1 MLIIAPPSET
11 KRPPPDHGRP
21 VALDE
26 LSFPELT
33 PLRSRILDALITTST
48 MPDAFQRLQVR
59 PSKATDVA
67 RNTRLLE
74 LPVRPAFEV
83 YTGPLHEGLHAA
95 TLSAGATKRA
105 SHGLIITSP
114 VWGPPGRGSP

>member
-48 MPDAFQRLQVR
+48 RPDAFQRLQVR
-59 PSKATDVA
+59 PSKAPDVA
-67 RNTRLLE
+67 RNTRLRE
-74 LPVRPAFEV
+74 VPDRQAYEV
-83 YTGPLHEGLHAA
+83 YTDTHNEGLGTATLYAAA
-95 TLSAGATKRA
+95 TKHPARQLVIA
-105 SHGLIITSP
+105 SP
-114 VWGPPGRGSP
+114 VEGQLRQDD